1 MKTFEERFT
10 AWVDGRLVGEEL
22 AAFEKELAAHP
33 EAADERDAALKL
45 RGLLREH
52 PAAPVLSNADFFNL
66 QLQQRIAAESPR
78 ARAAD
83 RGTWSF
89 WTLPRLALAGALS
102 LVFAG
107 VLFKT
112 LIPPSV
118 TYDTAPYFAQV
129 VEAWPADP
137 GISASTVYSPED
149 NVTVLWLDGLDPIP
163 ASYQLQ

>member
-10 AWVDGRLVGEEL
+10 AWLDGQLAGEEL
-22 AAFEKELAAHP
+22 AAFEQELASHP
-33 EAADERDAALKL
+33 EAAAERDSALKL
-45 RGLLREH
+45 RGFLREH
-52 PAAPVLSNADFFNL
+52 AAAPALSNPEFFNL
-66 QLQQRIAAESPR
+66 QLQQRIAAESPHVHEP
-78 ARAAD
+78 AR
-83 RGTWSF
+83 RIWSF
-89 WTLPRLALAGALS
+89 WTLPRLALAGGLS
-102 LVFAG
+102 LVIAG

-118 TYDTAPYFAQV
+118 TYDKAPYFAQV

-163 ASYQLQ
+163 AGYQLQ

>member
-10 AWVDGRLVGEEL
+10 AWIDGELTGSEL

-33 EAADERDAALKL
+33 EAATERDAALKL
-45 RGLLREH
+45 RGFLRGH
-52 PAAPVLSNADFFNL
+52 PTAPRLANADFFNM

-78 ARAAD
+78 AHEPAR
-83 RGTWSF
+83 RTWSF
-89 WTLPRLALAGALS
+89 WTLPRLALAGGLS
-102 LVFAG
+102 LVIAG
-107 VLFKT
+107 VLFQT

-118 TYDTAPYFAQV
+118 TTDTSPYFAQV

-163 ASYQLQ
+163 AGYQLQ